1 MISAFA
7 RVAGLLAGLAIGIT
21 ASAPGFAQ
29 AEPAP
34 AAVTKS
40 VTIGYVE
47 LASDPRYD
55 NAGAFAGIQFYTLAR
70 PFTGAEVAIDEAQ
83 DVGRLLKMEFRLEKS
98 AGADV
103 ATLTQTI
110 KGWVANG
117 THFVVAD
124 LPADALVQLADAV
137 KDQPVLLVNVSA
149 PDDALRAA
157 QCRVNVLHTFPSN
170 AMLADAL
177 GQYLAVRN
185 WKRILVLEGPSP
197 EDTAMVDAFRRTAQ
211 KFGLTIAEE
220 RKAVL
225 SNDPNQREQSNVAL
239 MTQGVDYDVV
249 YVADS
254 GFEIG
259 RYVPYQTSL
268 PRPVVGSAGL
278 AAEAWSWSWDQDAGA
293 QLQHR
298 YEAKALPYRMNSGG
312 WAAWEAVKA
321 ITSAV
326 VRTKEGDF
334 TKMTDY
340 LLGDRLNLDTVKGS
354 PGNFRTWDHQ
364 LRQPL
369 LLATPDAVIARAP
382 FPEFLHETNDLDTL
396 GIDAAETECRF

>member
-1 MISAFA
+1 MTSLGRKISG
-7 RVAGLLAGLAIGIT
+7 VLAGVALAVI
-21 ASAPGFAQ
+21 AAVPAFAQ
-29 AEPAP
+29 AP
-34 AAVTKS
+34 AADVKS

-47 LASDPRYD
+47 LANDPRYG
-55 NAGAFAGIQFYTLAR
+55 NAGAYAGIQFYTLAR
-70 PFTGAEVAIDEAQ
+70 PFTGAEVGIDEAQ
-83 DVGRLLKMEFRLEKS
+83 DVGRLMKLEFGLEKS
-98 AGADV
+98 AGTDV
-103 ATLTQTI
+103 AALAETI
-110 KGWVANG
+110 KGWVASG

-137 KDQPVLLVNVSA
+137 KDQEVMLVNVSA
-149 PDDALRAA
+149 PDDGLRSD
-157 QCRVNVLHTFPSN
+157 QCRANVLHTFPSN

-177 GQYLAVRN
+177 GQYLAVKN
-185 WKRILVLEGPSP
+185 WKHVLVLEGPLP
-197 EDTAMVDAFRRTAQ
+197 QDTAMVEAFRRTAQ
-211 KFGLTIAEE
+211 KFGLTIVEE

-239 MTQGVDYDVV
+239 MTEGVEYDVV
-249 YVADS
+249 YIADN

-278 AAEAWSWSWDQDAGA
+278 VAEAWTWSWDQDAGA

-298 YEAKALPYRMNSGG
+298 YEEKALPYRMNSGG

-321 ITSAV
+321 IASAV
-326 VRTKEGDF
+326 VRTKGGDF
-334 TKMTDY
+334 AQMRDY
-340 LLGDRLNLDTVKGS
+340 LLSERLNLDTVKGN
-354 PGNFRTWDHQ
+354 PGSFRAWDHQ

-382 FPEFLHETNDLDTL
+382 FAEFLHETNDLDTL
-396 GIDAAETECRF
+396 GIDAPETGCSF